1 MRNNFLLNTAM
12 ISMALVLSACT
23 SSNSSLAGYQIAS
36 DLNGLVQDSSA
47 EPALLYVR
55 PDAPELGSYNSFI
68 VDPVRVSYSD
78 PKMADIPVEQL
89 TRIQFY
95 FQNAVITELREAG
108 IEIGT
113 RSQPGRMRLTLTITG
128 IKAPS
133 AAANLSNAVLPV
145 SLSVGEVTVEG
156 QFRNAQADRLDA
168 VVVSRS
174 RGSRVLNSTPWSTW
188 ADVESELEQWAKEFT
203 QSVVASRR

>member
-1 MRNNFLLNTAM
+1 M
-12 ISMALVLSACT
+12 
-23 SSNSSLAGYQIAS
+23 
-36 DLNGLVQDSSA
+36 QDSSA

-55 PDAPELGSYNSFI
+55 PDAPTLGSYNSFI

-78 PKMADIPVEQL
+78 PNMAEIPVEQL
-89 TRIQFY
+89 TRIQLY

-108 IEIGT
+108 IEVGT
-113 RSQPGRMRLTLTITG
+113 RSQEGRMRLTLTITG

-156 QFRNAQADRLDA
+156 QFRNAEADRLDA

-174 RGSRVLNSTPWSTW
+174 QGSRVLNSTPWSTW
-188 ADVESELEQWAKEFT
+188 ADVESGLDQWAKGFT
-203 QSVVASRR
+203 ESVVASRR